1 MTEASPETSIKS
13 VEEDARDRADFI
25 KRLFAVAVSVGFA
38 SQLIQLQQAGG
49 WLSSS
54 HFWFLIVGLFLI
66 INSWEH
72 DFRSLRDKPLNSEYR
87 FYVDIII
94 VFSYLVLLASRST
107 TQFLATICFIFLL
120 YVIWDRLSY
129 AEHTN
134 HYEPKDQNSS
144 EVGLSYVGRLIHA
157 TKDEHSLVR
166 PKLSTIL
173 ALLYFAEIYFANLG
187 AKHWSPYFYL
197 VLVTLGLLAYR
208 YDQRKPQSFKLAAVP
223 AVLGFVLILGI
234 YL

>member
-72 DFRSLRDKPLNSEYR
+72 DFRSLRDKADRPRAYADCRAQYR
-87 FYVDIII
+87 AKPGAAAAIP
-94 VFSYLVLLASRST
+94 SRLELHR
-107 TQFLATICFIFLL
+107 F
-120 YVIWDRLSY
+120 
-129 AEHTN
+129 
-134 HYEPKDQNSS
+134 
-144 EVGLSYVGRLIHA
+144 
-157 TKDEHSLVR
+157 
-166 PKLSTIL
+166 
-173 ALLYFAEIYFANLG
+173 
-187 AKHWSPYFYL
+187 
-197 VLVTLGLLAYR
+197 
-208 YDQRKPQSFKLAAVP
+208 
-223 AVLGFVLILGI
+223 
-234 YL
+234 